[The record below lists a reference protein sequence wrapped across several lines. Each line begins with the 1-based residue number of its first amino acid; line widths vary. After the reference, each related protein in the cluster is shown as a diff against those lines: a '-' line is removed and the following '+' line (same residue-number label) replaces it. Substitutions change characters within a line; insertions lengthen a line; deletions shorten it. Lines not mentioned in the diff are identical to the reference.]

1 VPLGKTRWTPSV
13 RAHDVWDSREDMWLT
28 DSMLPAFPKPG
39 QVKYVPQGVKIYA
52 DGREVC
58 NNNTTVGH
66 EEYKRR
72 KRVMWERQNK
82 ICCLFRKC
90 PTCPGKLRWGEATFE
105 HEKGRGLGGSKRDD
119 RIEIDGKPVNGV
131 AHAACNI
138 WKGSRAI
145 QYSEEEGG

>member
-1 VPLGKTRWTPSV
+1 MKPDET
-13 RAHDVWDSREDMWLT
+13 WDLRVN

-39 QVKYVPQGVKIYA
+39 QIKRPAEPVKVFA

-58 NNNTTVGH
+58 ECKTEAGR

-72 KRVMWERQNK
+72 KRLMWERQNK
-82 ICCLFRKC
+82 RCILEGIC

-105 HEKGRGLGGSKRDD
+105 HEKGRGSGGSKRDD
-119 RIEIDGKPVNGV
+119 RIEINGKRTNGV
-131 AHAACNI
+131 AHIQCNG
-138 WKGSRAI
+138 WKASRSI